1 MSSVQRLRRVLE
13 GAAAGLGMTVL
24 FAMMVLTFVDV
35 LARYLFAAPIFGA
48 VEIVQFL
55 LAIMIF
61 AGFVLVNSRNAHIVV
76 ELFSVSLA
84 RRWPRLMAG
93 FSGIVS
99 IVAMGLVAWALFR
112 SALHAASRAST
123 SVVLQVPLAWVVG
136 AMAGLS
142 LIGFA
147 LLVLALAIG
156 GTGTASHGL
165 ED

>member
-1 MSSVQRLRRVLE
+1 MLTVQRLRRALE

-35 LARYLFAAPIFGA
+35 LARYLFSAPIFGA

-55 LAIMIF
+55 LATMIF

-76 ELFSVSLA
+76 ELFSAPLA
-84 RRWPRLMAG
+84 HRWPKLMAG

-99 IVAMGLVAWALFR
+99 IAAMGLVAWALFR
-112 SALHAASRAST
+112 AALHAASRGST

-136 AMAGLS
+136 VMAGLS
-142 LIGFA
+142 LLGFA
-147 LLVLALAIG
+147 LLALALAIG
-156 GTGTASHGL
+156 GSGSASHGV
-165 ED
+165 EE